1 MKLTRIGLSLIVA
14 MTFVQPID
22 AAAQL
27 NTGWAE
33 RSALQTIGFEM
44 QQERRFGEKSPA
56 LAGLLSFLIFPG
68 VGSFYG
74 GNSGHG
80 VRHLV
85 IGGATIIGAVAGLS
99 AACNDDFNLCDEDDA
114 GYTVGGI
121 FLLGYLVN
129 WVWGG
134 VTAIG
139 DANAYNRDLRASA
152 LRFSPSVVR
161 LAGGE
166 NTVGLL
172 GSTRVRTGIRI
183 MQVTF

>member
-1 MKLTRIGLSLIVA
+1 MKLMRIGLSLIVA
-14 MTFVQPID
+14 MTFIQPID
-22 AAAQL
+22 TAAQL
-27 NTGWAE
+27 NTGWTE
-33 RSALQTIGFEM
+33 PSALRTIGFER

-56 LAGLLSFLIFPG
+56 LAGLLSFLIVPG
-68 VGSFYG
+68 AGSFYG

-85 IGGATIIGAVAGLS
+85 IAGATIIGAVAGFS
-99 AACNDDFNLCDEDDA
+99 AACDGDFELCNEDDA
-114 GYTVGGI
+114 GFAVGT
-121 FLLGYLVN
+121 LSLVAYVVN

-161 LAGGE
+161 LAGE
-166 NTVGLL
+166 KNTAGLL